1 MGVGEVARR
10 VCEGDGVGGSFCGG
24 APGFVACP
32 PVWSGRRRRLTEA
45 DVETGDP
52 MALVVLRFGP
62 WKLGYLGIK
71 RLCQVRLYGVGRL
84 RCFYGCI

>member
-45 DVETGDP
+45 DEESGD
-52 MALVVLRFGP
+52 
-62 WKLGYLGIK
+62 
-71 RLCQVRLYGVGRL
+71 
-84 RCFYGCI
+84 